1 MNGEV
6 PYPHYETRQ
15 AIQKFNEVFGFETD
29 PCDQDWYLTHAN
41 KKRIWEF
48 IEYYPKV
55 QNNDEKMTLMMLIMA
70 SFEELYKYHDNDEI
84 KKFGKKIEL
93 FLLAD
98 FIFF

>member
-1 MNGEV
+1 MDYMSGEV

-29 PCDQDWYLTHAN
+29 PYDHPYDQDWYLTHAN

-48 IEYYPKV
+48 IEYYSKV

-70 SFEELYKYHDNDEI
+70 SFEEI
-84 KKFGKKIEL
+84 VQVS
-93 FLLAD
+93 
-98 FIFF
+98 